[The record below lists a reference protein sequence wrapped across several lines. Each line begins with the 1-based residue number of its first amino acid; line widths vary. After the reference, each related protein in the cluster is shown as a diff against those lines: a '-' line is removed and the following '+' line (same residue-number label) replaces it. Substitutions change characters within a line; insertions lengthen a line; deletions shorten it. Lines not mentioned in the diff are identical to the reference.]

1 MDNIRPVE
9 TEADY
14 NWALKEISRYFT
26 NEPDLDTP
34 EGKRFKVLLGL
45 VGHYEA
51 KYWPIEAPDPVEAI
65 KSVIS
70 AKTRSQTDL
79 AKVLGSRSRASEILN
94 RKRPLTIEMVRK
106 LHTEWKLPADLLIQ
120 PYEIDYEITP
130 LKKRPQVARDA
141 RTGAFVIKKKS
152 GGLGQKRKVG
162 RKRPATKQ

>member
-1 MDNIRPVE
+1 MDIRPIRTDADL
-9 TEADY
+9 TEA
-14 NWALKEISRYFT
+14 LREIDRLWGAPVGT
-26 NEPDLDTP
+26 LEGDKLDVLATLAEAYERAQHPVP
-34 EGKRFKVLLGL
+34 ES
-45 VGHYEA
+45 
-51 KYWPIEAPDPVEAI
+51 DPVELLHFAI
-65 KSVIS
+65 DEMG
-70 AKTRSQTDL
+70 RSQVEL
-79 AKVLGSRSRASEILN
+79 AELLGSRSRASEILN